1 MKFKTLLV
9 VMGLLPLVGCG
20 SASNDTSQEI
30 IDPGL
35 PNIEIPDEPSTGV
48 NKSMLQWQFFPTDNP
63 FAGDL
68 TILSATISE
77 NVVSM
82 HLTYDSEGYVAILE
96 GSEVNENQQMIRN
109 IRFKRYQDAFTNIGM
124 LADRNALDGTITFDL
139 SGETPSVS
147 FDLVSE
153 KDGVEIKEIS
163 ASSWAGLLNEGL
175 PVTLDALDIHP
186 ISNGGDFVYNGNGE
200 FVFVDDSSGCS
211 ITGVARETSYLT
223 MSKDNFYSSGSGHI
237 FDFSI
242 LQENSSCDVGEE
254 GKAGTIDISFSE
266 QYTDIFILAPL
277 HNYNVT
283 YHGQVTHY

>member
-9 VMGLLPLVGCG
+9 VMGLIPLVGCG
-20 SASNDTSQEI
+20 SASNDTSQGI
-30 IDPGL
+30 IDPEL
-35 PNIEIPDEPSTGV
+35 PNIEIADEPSTGV
-48 NKSMLQWQFFPTDNP
+48 NRSMLQWQFFPTDNP

-68 TILSATISE
+68 SIMLATISE

-82 HLTYDSEGYVAILE
+82 SIMYESEAYIAILE
-96 GSEVNENQQMIRN
+96 GSNVDDNQQIVRTV
-109 IRFKRYQDAFTNIGM
+109 RFKRFLDSFDNIGL
-124 LADRNALDGTITFDL
+124 LADRNAFDGTVTFKL

-153 KDGVEIKEIS
+153 KDGVEVKKIP
-163 ASSWAGLLNEGL
+163 ASSWAGLMNEGL

-186 ISNGGDFVYNGNGE
+186 ISNDGDFVYNGNGE

-223 MSKDNFYSSGSGHI
+223 MSKENFYLSGSGHI
-237 FDFSI
+237 FDFAI
-242 LQENSSCDVGEE
+242 LQENSNCDVGEE

-266 QYTDIFILAPL
+266 QYTDISILAPL